1 MKGIVLLTI
10 LVTVGCIL
18 AAGCVAQ
25 PKKDLNVSVT
35 PTNTFT
41 PFVNTTTVP
50 GSNGTFNASNVTNVT
65 KLKGPLRVS
74 ISNFNAN
81 LSVILDN
88 QTVGIVTAGTPLDLM
103 IDEGNHLVKV
113 CVGAIC
119 EQEYV
124 NVVFAKKSFVD
135 FGDRLKKDVE
145 FPEPTARIVD
155 YYRNGDGVAVVVEF
169 INPSAKT
176 LFMTAEVSVG
186 YSFISGRTDQRV
198 GESVRGKAYNDVQAG
213 RRISETLNLYFADG
227 SAYMF
232 DPPNLL
238 TITAN

>member
-1 MKGIVLLTI
+1 MKRIVLITVLITI
-10 LVTVGCIL
+10 VCIL
-18 AAGCVAQ
+18 TAGCVAQ
-25 PKKDLNVSVT
+25 PKKDINATVF

-41 PFVNTTTVP
+41 PFVNTTNDS
-50 GSNGTFNASNVTNVT
+50 GSNGTFNVSNVTNVT

-81 LSVILDN
+81 LSVILNN
-88 QTVGIVTAGTPLDLM
+88 QTVGSVTPGKPLDLM
-103 IDEGNHLVKV
+103 IDEGDYSVKV

-119 EQEYV
+119 EQDDV
-124 NVVFAKKSFVD
+124 TIVFAKKTFVD

-145 FPEPTARIVD
+145 FPEPTARIID
-155 YYRNGDGVAVVVEF
+155 SYRDGDGVGVVVEF
-169 INPSAKT
+169 INPTEKT

-186 YSFISGRTDQRV
+186 YSFISDRTGQRV
-198 GESVRGKAYNDVQAG
+198 GESTRGKAYSDVPAG
-213 RRISETLNLYFADG
+213 RRVTETLSLGFADG

-232 DPPNLL
+232 DPPNLG